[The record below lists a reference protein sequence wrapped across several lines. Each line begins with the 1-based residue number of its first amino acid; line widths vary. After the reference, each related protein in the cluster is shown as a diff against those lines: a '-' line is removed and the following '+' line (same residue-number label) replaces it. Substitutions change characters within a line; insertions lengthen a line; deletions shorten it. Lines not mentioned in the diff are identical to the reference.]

1 MKIISYLSLAVSVLG
16 ACVIFIYIIVWGVS
30 LPQTA
35 LLWLNGPVSGWA
47 DSTLIIARREDYDNR
62 GNFEGVPVFVI
73 GPADLPRVQPANVF
87 DLLNGGNITDKVAG
101 VIDWETRA
109 AWLSHFTDE
118 EKAAA
123 VQIEKHLKTLTAA

>member
-1 MKIISYLSLAVSVLG
+1 MQILKNKDMEKQVLKINAAALCGRGPVYS
-16 ACVIFIYIIVWGVS
+16 F
-30 LPQTA
+30 TA
-35 LLWLNGPVSGWA
+35 LLMKDAAAFGWA

-62 GNFEGVPVFVI
+62 GNFEGVPVLVI
-73 GPADLPRVQPANVF
+73 GPADLPRVQPAHVF

-118 EKAAA
+118 EKRAA
-123 VQIEKHLKTLTAA
+123 VQIEKHLQTLAPAAA

>member
-1 MKIISYLSLAVSVLG
+1 MKINAAA
-16 ACVIFIYIIVWGVS
+16 ACGRGPVYSF
-30 LPQTA
+30 TA
-35 LLWLNGPVSGWA
+35 LLTKDDAAFGWA

-73 GPADLPRVQPANVF
+73 GPADFPSVQPANVF

-101 VIDWETRA
+101 VIDWETRT

-118 EKAAA
+118 EKRAA
-123 VQIEKHLKTLTAA
+123 VAIEKHLQTLAPAV